1 MATTVRISDIHSK
14 LDRVIAQLT
23 ALKRTEITIGVHG
36 GGVTGKDERGKP
48 ETTPQKHEGTQM
60 TMAHLA
66 TIHEFGTANIPE
78 RSFIRAGIDKGTPQL
93 EKALNLGINRICE
106 GTGDAVDAANLIGVI
121 AVSQIKKVIAD
132 GISPSLAAST
142 KKQRDK
148 SKVTGKRLASG
159 NASSTGYTPLR
170 DSGQLIQSIVYKAS
184 AKGSN
189 AAS

>member
-1 MATTVRISDIHSK
+1 MATTVRISDMHSK

-36 GGVTGKDERGKP
+36 GGVTGKDEHSRP
-48 ETTPQKHEGTQM
+48 ETTPEKHEGTNL

-66 TIHEFGTANIPE
+66 TIHEFGTSKIPE
-78 RSFIRAGIDKGTPQL
+78 RSFIRAGIDAGTPQMM
-93 EKALNLGINRICE
+93 KALEIGINRICE
-106 GTGDAVDAANLIGVI
+106 GTGDAVDAAGLVGEI
-121 AVSQIKKVIAD
+121 AVSNIKQIIAK
-132 GISPSLAAST
+132 GIAPPLAPYT
-142 KKQRDK
+142 MKMRDT
-148 SKVTGKRLASG
+148 SKVTGKKLRSG
-159 NASSTGYTPLR
+159 NSSSTGYTPLR